1 LPQFRL
7 TGERIAG
14 FGRSAFRSQPE
25 EKTMRKFIIA
35 ATALTLI
42 GSVSVSEAQAGC
54 VTGAIVGG
62 IAGHF
67 AHHGLAGAAA
77 GCAAG
82 HYASKYRR
90 NHRVYRRAY

>member
-1 LPQFRL
+1 
-7 TGERIAG
+7 
-14 FGRSAFRSQPE
+14 
-25 EKTMRKFIIA
+25 MRNIIVA
-35 ATALTLI
+35 VTALTLL

-54 VTGAIVGG
+54 ITGAIVGG

-67 AHHGLAGAAA
+67 ARHGLAGAAA

-90 NHRVYRRAY
+90 TRVYRRTY

>member
-1 LPQFRL
+1 
-7 TGERIAG
+7 
-14 FGRSAFRSQPE
+14 
-25 EKTMRKFIIA
+25 MRKIIVAVA
-35 ATALTLI
+35 ALTAL

-82 HYASKYRR
+82 HYAGRYRR
-90 NHRVYRRAY
+90 VHGGYFHRHVY

>member
-1 LPQFRL
+1 
-7 TGERIAG
+7 
-14 FGRSAFRSQPE
+14 
-25 EKTMRKFIIA
+25 MRKIIVA
-35 ATALTLI
+35 AAALAAL

-82 HYASKYRR
+82 HYAGR
-90 NHRVYRRAY
+90 YRRAHGGFFHRHVY

>member
-1 LPQFRL
+1 
-7 TGERIAG
+7 
-14 FGRSAFRSQPE
+14 
-25 EKTMRKFIIA
+25 MRKFIIA

-90 NHRVYRRAY
+90 NHRVYRRAYCRGRAPPSRDQPRRGRIPLSRRPAGP